1 VAVDVNQSQ
10 AVVNN
15 FEQHLKK
22 LNPERAKI
30 TYSVDDLN
38 AFIDGLADCSA
49 LVQISGTANYGPHD
63 KVSVAHVPP
72 SCCFCCRRRVA
83 LAAERL
89 ATVKHS
95 TAAVFGFRLWHKTP
109 PLNM

>member
-1 VAVDVNQSQ
+1 VAVDTKQSQ

-63 KVSVAHVPP
+63 KVSVAPVAAVVLLMLPP
-72 SCCFCCRRRVA
+72 SCCSCCRRRVA
-83 LAAERL
+83 PAA
-89 ATVKHS
+89 
-95 TAAVFGFRLWHKTP
+95 
-109 PLNM
+109 